1 MRYVWPLTTLA
12 FMLLAF
18 RTAAAEPTQPPFSTR
33 LSEPDSSATSDFITD
48 AVDCGDEINLGDLT
62 ESHGATGRWSVLT
75 ELTTLFPSYSTAT
88 LATANEH
95 PVLGPRVS
103 VGWESDRGFG
113 IRGRMWGFEGDNKIE
128 QSPTPSTQTYFPIID
143 YSPSYYAAQPQVVS
157 HQINFSGSRFD
168 LDFTKRVRHST
179 GNFAFGA
186 SVTAAHL
193 TLREQYTTV
202 QSTQSGLY
210 DNQLYAPDG
219 IADDIDGDGLLDV
232 HGYDLESPART
243 PDQTLVGLSLPHY
256 VTLPSNSQ
264 SLASTNNASANRT
277 VTTTYQGGQ
286 LVRNRG
292 AGLGLLAEGTHRF
305 YETPYHI
312 WSVFGRGRI
321 AYLIGRW
328 DEPYSNTL
336 AEGDG
341 NMAIGEA
348 ALGIEYRR
356 PFRYADLSMQCAFEV
371 QSWDV
376 SIAERINL
384 AGVTTG
390 AGLSW

>member
-1 MRYVWPLTTLA
+1 M
-12 FMLLAF
+12 
-18 RTAAAEPTQPPFSTR
+18 
-33 LSEPDSSATSDFITD
+33 
-48 AVDCGDEINLGDLT
+48 
-62 ESHGATGRWSVLT
+62 
-75 ELTTLFPSYSTAT
+75 LFPSYSTTA

-113 IRGRMWGFEGDNKIE
+113 IRGRGWGFDGESNLE
-128 QSPTPSTQTYFPIID
+128 QSQASSTQSSMPFSDYYYGTYF
-143 YSPSYYAAQPQVVS
+143 YNSQAQVVS

-168 LDFTKRVRHST
+168 LDFYKRVKHST
-179 GNFAFGA
+179 GDFAFGA

-193 TLREQYTTV
+193 TLREQYTAV
-202 QSTQSGLY
+202 STQRAYYSYGFNDWSY
-210 DNQLYAPDG
+210 YSY
-219 IADDIDGDGLLDV
+219 DDIGPIPVAYGRSSSLQNIHSTHASYSASNRLL
-232 HGYDLESPART
+232 
-243 PDQTLVGLSLPHY
+243 
-256 VTLPSNSQ
+256 
-264 SLASTNNASANRT
+264 
-277 VTTTYQGGQ
+277 TTTYQGGQ

-336 AEGDG
+336 TEGDG

-356 PFRYADLSMQCAFEV
+356 PFRDADLSVQCAFEV

-390 AGLSW
+390 VGLSW